1 MPVSRIRPDAGSAT
15 GGATMGILNEFKEFA
30 VKGNA
35 IDLAVGVVIGAAFGK
50 IVTSLV
56 NDVIMPPIGML
67 VGGVDFSYLTV
78 PLRDKTDAAPAI
90 VLRYGVFINTIID
103 FLIVAIANALIA
115 RVDPDLLLDRV
126 DIDRLL
132 GRIDVDAL
140 VGKVDANALVER
152 VDLNGLVDRVD
163 VDQLIGRVDPN
174 TLLERVD
181 VNALV
186 ERVDAQAVV
195 DKVDPNPLLDRVDI
209 DKVVDRID
217 IPTIVERANV
227 SDIVG
232 ESTGRVAGSVL
243 DAARR
248 QLVSLDEIV
257 GLFAYRLVRRDL
269 SKVKV
274 GPPELVGRNT
284 QDAEGRGVV
293 EGHYAGPVSRFVAFM
308 IDVGVIFGVY
318 TVSVSLVSFFLVSIL
333 QFDIPQGSHVAGF
346 GVVLLG
352 SWAFSYYL
360 VGLVVAGSTVGKGLV
375 GLKVVSKDGSP
386 LNGRQAFVRVITYPI
401 SFIVFGLGLLG
412 IAFGKEHRAWH
423 DKFAGTCEVYEWG
436 KRSDAALPAPLTQWL
451 EKRAGKV

>member
-1 MPVSRIRPDAGSAT
+1 MDPNTLVGQVDANALLERVDVDVLLSRIDP
-15 GGATMGILNEFKEFA
+15 
-30 VKGNA
+30 NA
-35 IDLAVGVVIGAAFGK
+35 LLDRVDIDRLLARIDPQA
-50 IVTSLV
+50 LV
-56 NDVIMPPIGML
+56 DR
-67 VGGVDFSYLTV
+67 VD
-78 PLRDKTDAAPAI
+78 
-90 VLRYGVFINTIID
+90 
-103 FLIVAIANALIA
+103 ANALIA

-132 GRIDVDAL
+132 GRIDVNAL

-152 VDLNGLVDRVD
+152 VDVNSLVDRVD
-163 VDQLIGRVDPN
+163 VDQMIGRVDPN